1 MKPTRYGIVMTV
13 TLIAIVALAAGVITC
28 GSVDIPCAEVWRAIF
43 GDGASKTTWQN
54 IIIEL
59 RIPSAITAAI
69 AGMSLAVSG
78 LLMQTSF
85 NNPLAGPS
93 IMGVS
98 TGASLGVAIMVMI
111 VGVSAGGIGILGGA
125 LLGAGLVILVL
136 TLLSRIVRST
146 LMLLITGIMVGYLT
160 SSAISLINYFASRE
174 SIHTFVIWG
183 LGTFGDVTLSEL
195 PMFVGVCLLTCA
207 SAFLMIKPLNA
218 MLLGDRYA
226 ANLGVNVKTSR
237 TLMLLIAGIQTA
249 AVTAWC
255 GPVAF
260 IGLAVPHMARLATN
274 TSDHSRLLPA
284 TAAGGAAIGLL
295 TQWLAVIPGQPGVIP
310 INAITPLL
318 GVPVIIYIII
328 CRRQINYFN

>member
-13 TLIAIVALAAGVITC
+13 TLLAVAALAVGVITC

-207 SAFLMIKPLNA
+207 AAFLMIKPLNA